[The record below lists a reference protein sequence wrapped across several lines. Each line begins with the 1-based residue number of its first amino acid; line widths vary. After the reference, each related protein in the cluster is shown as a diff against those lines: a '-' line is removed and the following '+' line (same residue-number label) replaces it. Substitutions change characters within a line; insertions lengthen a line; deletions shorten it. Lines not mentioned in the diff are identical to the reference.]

1 MRKQFVDMPFGT
13 LLSARSISTVM
24 FLAFCSMLLAPCF
37 SAEAQ
42 QVGRVSR
49 IGYLSSGSPSN
60 EKPRD
65 DAFRQSLRQLGYFE
79 GKNLVV
85 EYRYADGKLNQLPD
99 LAAELVRLR
108 VDVVVTG
115 GGPPS
120 RAAKN
125 ATKSIPIVMI
135 NVSDPVA
142 LGFVSSLARPEEN
155 ITGLSSLQNELG
167 GKRLELLKEVVPKL
181 SRVAVLVNRGVPGY
195 GVQIKEV
202 EVAARALG
210 LQLQPL
216 EVRGSNDLEK
226 AFSAITSGRAGG
238 LIGLTNPTFNVLQ
251 GRIAELA
258 VKNRVPSV
266 YGHTTFAEAGGLMAY
281 GPIISDLYR
290 RAAIYV
296 DKILKGAKPADLP
309 VEQPMK
315 FEFIINL
322 KAAKQIGLT
331 IPPNRCWYRAD
342 RVIR

>member
-1 MRKQFVDMPFGT
+1 MGMKKAAVLSILFV
-13 LLSARSISTVM
+13 
-24 FLAFCSMLLAPCF
+24 MLLLALAVI
-37 SAEAQ
+37 AEAQ
-42 QVGRVSR
+42 QTGKVPR
-49 IGYLSSGSPSN
+49 IGYLASESPSN
-60 EKPRD
+60 DNPRR
-65 DAFRQSLRQLGYFE
+65 DAFRQSLRQLGYSE
-79 GKNLVV
+79 GNNLVI

-115 GGPPS
+115 GGPPTH
-120 RAAKN
+120 AAKN

-155 ITGLSSLQNELG
+155 MTGFSSLQNELG

-181 SRVAVLVNRGVPGY
+181 SRVAIIVNRGVPGY

-216 EVRGSNDLEK
+216 EVRESNDLEK

-238 LIGLTNPTFNVLQ
+238 LTGLTNPTFTAFQ

-258 VKNRVPSV
+258 VKNRIPSV

-281 GPIISDLYR
+281 GPIIADLYR

-309 VEQPMK
+309 VEQPKK

-322 KAAKQIGLT
+322 KTAKQIGLT
-331 IPPNRCWYRAD
+331 IPPNVLARAD

>member
-1 MRKQFVDMPFGT
+1 MNNRRKLVIALGAGALTAP
-13 LLSARSISTVM
+13 
-24 FLAFCSMLLAPCF
+24 LA
-37 SAEAQ
+37 AEAQ
-42 QVGRVSR
+42 QAGQVSR

-79 GKNLVV
+79 GKNVV
-85 EYRYADGKLNQLPD
+85 IEYRYADGKLTQLPD

-125 ATKSIPIVMI
+125 ATKSVPIVMI

-167 GKRLELLKEVVPKL
+167 AKRLELLKEVVPTL
-181 SRVAVLVNRGVPGY
+181 SHVAVLVNRGVPGY

-210 LQLQPL
+210 LQLQAL
-216 EVRGSNDLEK
+216 EVRGSNDLGK

-238 LIGLTNPTFNVLQ
+238 LIGLTNPTFNALQ
-251 GRIAELA
+251 GPIAELA

-266 YGHTTFAEAGGLMAY
+266 YGYTTFAEAGGLMAY
-281 GPIISDLYR
+281 GPSVTDLYR

-296 DKILKGAKPADLP
+296 DKILKGAKPGDLP
-309 VEQPMK
+309 IEQPTK
-315 FEFIINL
+315 FELVVNL
-322 KAAKQIGLT
+322 KTAKALGLT
-331 IPPNRCWYRAD
+331 IPQPFLMRAD
-342 RVIR
+342 RVIE

>member
-1 MRKQFVDMPFGT
+1 MRVSRPWSVVSQSSFCFT
-13 LLSARSISTVM
+13 LCAMLIA
-24 FLAFCSMLLAPCF
+24 LCAF
-37 SAEAQ
+37 AEAQ
-42 QVGRVSR
+42 QPGKVSR

-60 EKPRD
+60 EKSRD

-79 GKNLVV
+79 GKNLVI

-99 LAAELVRLR
+99 LAAELVHLK

-115 GGPPS
+115 GGPPT

-125 ATKSIPIVMI
+125 ATKSIAIVMI

-142 LGFVSSLARPEEN
+142 LGFVSSLARPDEN
-155 ITGLSSLQNELG
+155 ITGVSSLQNELG
-167 GKRLELLKEVVPKL
+167 GKRLELLKEIVPKL

-195 GVQIKEV
+195 GIQIKEV
-202 EVAARALG
+202 EVAAQALG
-210 LQLQPL
+210 LQLQPM
-216 EVRGSNDLEK
+216 EVRSSNDLEK
-226 AFSAITSGRAGG
+226 TFLALTSARAGG
-238 LIGLTNPTFNVLQ
+238 LTGLTNPTFNALQ
-251 GRIAELA
+251 GRIADLA
-258 VKNRVPSV
+258 VKNRVPSA

-309 VEQPMK
+309 VEQPTK
-315 FEFIINL
+315 FEFVINQ
-322 KAAKQIGLT
+322 KTAKQIGLT
-331 IPPNRCWYRAD
+331 IPPNVLARAD